1 MTATVTL
8 RALEGEPLADATTR
22 DTVRAACEGIAERT
36 GVRLGRIGVE
46 PDAIRI
52 EVEGT
57 RLEALG
63 LAAELRRVTNAWHR
77 ARTGGRSLWGE
88 PPRDADEGVEPGW

>member
-8 RALEGEPLADATTR
+8 RALEGEPLADPMLR
-22 DTVRAACEGIAERT
+22 DTVRAACEGIAERI
-36 GVRLGRIGVE
+36 GIRLGPIDIE

-52 EVEGT
+52 EIDGT

-88 PPRDADEGVEPGW
+88 APDDPGDAGV

>member
-8 RALEGEPLADATTR
+8 RALEGEPLADDR
-22 DTVRAACEGIAERT
+22 VRETVLAACRGIAERT
-36 GVRLGRIGVE
+36 GVRLGRIDIE

-52 EVEGT
+52 EVGGT

-63 LAAELRRVTNAWHR
+63 LAAELRRVTNAWHK
-77 ARTGGRSLWGE
+77 ARSAGMSLWGE
-88 PPRDADEGVEPGW
+88 APASGDDTGW